1 MKKAHGGEIEN
12 KPVKAQPPGLHQ
24 TPRNKT
30 RGGGGEAKYLPKAQ
44 VSNSSRCLRWHYFP
58 SAIAKSRIFT
68 SSAPVC
74 LGNEASAVD
83 TDKAIIHQQCTQQ

>member
-30 RGGGGEAKYLPKAQ
+30 RGGGGKLNICQKPRYL
-44 VSNSSRCLRWHYFP
+44 
-58 SAIAKSRIFT
+58 
-68 SSAPVC
+68 
-74 LGNEASAVD
+74 
-83 TDKAIIHQQCTQQ
+83 IHHDV